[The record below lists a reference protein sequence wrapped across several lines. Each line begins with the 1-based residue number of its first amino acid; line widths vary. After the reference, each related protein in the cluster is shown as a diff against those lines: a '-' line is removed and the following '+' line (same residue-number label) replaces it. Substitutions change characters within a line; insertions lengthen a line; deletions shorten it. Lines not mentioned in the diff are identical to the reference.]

1 MRILVT
7 GGAGFI
13 GSHVVDAYLE
23 QGHDVLVVDNLSTG
37 KRENVNPKARL
48 YALDIRDEKLEKVFA
63 TERPDVVNHQAAKA
77 NLRSYVNT
85 GFTAVDVCI
94 IMTFLVSWLCSSNI

>member
-1 MRILVT
+1 MRIVVT

-23 QGHDVLVVDNLSTG
+23 QGHDVLVVDDLSTG

-48 YALDIRDEKLEKVFA
+48 YALDIRDEKLEQVFA

-77 NLRSYVNT
+77 NLRESMEKPGLYADVNIL
-85 GFTAVDVCI
+85 GS
-94 IMTFLVSWLCSSNI
+94 LRLLELCRK